1 MYMARILVIAEQRN
15 GKLSEA
21 TLELCKAAK
30 EIASGLGATPA
41 AAVFY
46 KDDSIAKEVANYIPE
61 VFAVVDAKL
70 ASYDA
75 DLFVQAVKAVVEAQD
90 VKGVLI
96 PHSYD
101 GVDYAGKAALA
112 IGAGIVSNCNKAAV
126 EGGTVVFTRNTYNG
140 KIQEQRSVKTD
151 KFVATFEKGAY
162 DKEAAGGAGSVTAVS
177 VSLTDSRRKIK
188 EVIAT
193 MAGSV
198 DISQAKII
206 VSGGRGTKEKDKY
219 NDVIVNLAKKLGGEY
234 GASRPVVDAGWT
246 DAARQVGQSGKTVV
260 PVLYV
265 AAGISGAIQ
274 HVAGMKG
281 SQCIVAINK
290 DPEAP
295 IFNIATYGIVGD
307 LFEVIPAMMEALG

>member
-1 MYMARILVIAEQRN
+1 MARILLIAEQRK

-30 EIASGLGATPA
+30 EIASALGATAA
-41 AAVFY
+41 AAVLY
-46 KDDSIAKEVANYIPE
+46 KDDSLAKETAKFVPE
-61 VFAVVDAKL
+61 VLSVTDAKL
-70 ASYDA
+70 ENYSA
-75 DLFVQAVKAVVEAQD
+75 DLYVEAVKALVEGQD
-90 VKGVLI
+90 VMGVLI
-96 PHSYD
+96 PHTYD
-101 GVDYAGKAALA
+101 GVDYAAKLA
-112 IGAGIVSNCNKAAV
+112 VAMGAGIVSNCNKVAV
-126 EGGTVVFTRNTYNG
+126 EGGKPVFTRNTYNG
-140 KIQEQRSVKTD
+140 KIQEQKSVNTD

-162 DKEAAGGAGSVTAVS
+162 DKEPAGAEGKVTPVSVT
-177 VSLTDSRRKIK
+177 LGESRRKIK
-188 EVIAT
+188 EIIAT
-193 MAGSV
+193 MAGAV

-219 NDVIVNLAKKLGGEY
+219 NDIIIPLAKKLGGEY
-234 GASRPVVDAGWT
+234 GASRPVVDSGWT
-246 DAARQVGQSGKTVV
+246 DAARQVGQSGKTVQ
-260 PVLYV
+260 PVLYI

-307 LFEVIPAMMEALG
+307 LFEVIPAIMEELG

>member
-1 MYMARILVIAEQRN
+1 MARILVVAEHRS
-15 GKLSEA
+15 GKLSDA

-30 EIASGLGATPA
+30 AIASAMGATPA

-46 KDDSIAKEVANYIPE
+46 KDDSLANEVAKYIPE

-70 ASYDA
+70 EVYNAETYTE
-75 DLFVQAVKAVVEAQD
+75 AVKAVVAAQD

-96 PHSYD
+96 PHTYD
-101 GVDYAGKAALA
+101 GVDYAAKAALA
-112 IGAGIVSNCNKAAV
+112 IGAGIVSNCNKFEV
-126 EGGTVVFTRNTYNG
+126 QGGALVLTRNTYNG
-140 KIQEQRSVKTD
+140 KIQEQRSIKTD
-151 KFVATFEKGAY
+151 KFVVTIEKGAF
-162 DKEAAGGAGSVTAVS
+162 DKEAAGGAGSVAAVAA
-177 VSLTDSRRKIK
+177 TIPAPRRAFK
-188 EVIAT
+188 EIVAM

-206 VSGGRGTKEKDKY
+206 VAGGRGTKEKDKY

-234 GASRPVVDAGWT
+234 AASRPVVDAGWT
-246 DAARQVGQSGKTVV
+246 DAARQVGQSGKTVA
-260 PVLYV
+260 PVLYI

-295 IFNIATYGIVGD
+295 VFNIATYGIVGD
-307 LFEVIPAMMEALG
+307 LFEVIPAVMAELG

>member
-1 MYMARILVIAEQRN
+1 
-15 GKLSEA
+15 
-21 TLELCKAAK
+21 
-30 EIASGLGATPA
+30 
-41 AAVFY
+41 
-46 KDDSIAKEVANYIPE
+46 
-61 VFAVVDAKL
+61 
-70 ASYDA
+70 
-75 DLFVQAVKAVVEAQD
+75 
-90 VKGVLI
+90 
-96 PHSYD
+96 
-101 GVDYAGKAALA
+101 
-112 IGAGIVSNCNKAAV
+112 
-126 EGGTVVFTRNTYNG
+126 
-140 KIQEQRSVKTD
+140 
-151 KFVATFEKGAY
+151 
-162 DKEAAGGAGSVTAVS
+162 
-177 VSLTDSRRKIK
+177 
-188 EVIAT
+188 

-198 DISQAKII
+198 DISQAKVI

-234 GASRPVVDAGWT
+234 AASRPVVDAGWT
-246 DAARQVGQSGKTVV
+246 DAARQVGQSGKTVA